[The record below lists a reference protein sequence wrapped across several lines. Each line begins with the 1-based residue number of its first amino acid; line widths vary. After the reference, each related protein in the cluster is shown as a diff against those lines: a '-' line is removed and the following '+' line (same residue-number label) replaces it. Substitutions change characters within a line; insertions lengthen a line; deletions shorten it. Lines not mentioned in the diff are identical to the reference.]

1 MHQEYILRYRSS
13 HREPDESRSMQ
24 NSVGWKKEGEKSRRM
39 SGNLTCTW
47 GGGGWRI
54 WEGVRSWHWDNWLGQ
69 RGSIWGYQRVK
80 QLIHDSMNG
89 VRATQII
96 CTAAL
101 HIQDWD
107 ASPSESAASGSWS
120 IETGAQSQGEDHC
133 WLWEDSL
140 REWKEDHNRECS
152 WRKTEQVWRQ
162 GITAQSHTRG
172 GTTL

>member
-1 MHQEYILRYRSS
+1 M
-13 HREPDESRSMQ
+13 
-24 NSVGWKKEGEKSRRM
+24 
-39 SGNLTCTW
+39 
-47 GGGGWRI
+47 
-54 WEGVRSWHWDNWLGQ
+54 
-69 RGSIWGYQRVK
+69 K

-133 WLWEDSL
+133 
-140 REWKEDHNRECS
+140 
-152 WRKTEQVWRQ
+152 
-162 GITAQSHTRG
+162 
-172 GTTL
+172 